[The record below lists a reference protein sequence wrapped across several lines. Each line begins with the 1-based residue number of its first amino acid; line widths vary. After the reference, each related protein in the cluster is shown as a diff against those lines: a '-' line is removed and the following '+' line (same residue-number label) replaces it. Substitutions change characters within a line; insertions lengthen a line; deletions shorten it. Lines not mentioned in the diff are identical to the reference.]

1 MALLNNQK
9 NILPLS
15 SISELLNTKT
25 RTLKMYEEKLLL
37 PLEKDKT
44 IKKLYSI
51 DDIKI
56 IAFVHYLATIKK
68 INSNGILYI
77 LEIIEDNMD
86 LKHKQ
91 EFLKIIEKK
100 LTELKDYRNA
110 LAHGNDSFA
119 DIGSKVTFNQ
129 MVDYKD
135 KTFKYLDK
143 YIATISTYV
152 SDKKYRVSYLEMN
165 S

>member
-25 RTLKMYEEKLLL
+25 RTLKMYEEKKLL

-51 DDIKI
+51 DDIKM

-68 INSNGILYI
+68 INSNGISYI
-77 LEIIEDNMD
+77 LEILEDNMD
-86 LKHKQ
+86 SKHKE
-91 EFLKIIEKK
+91 EFLKIIDKK
-100 LTELKDYRNA
+100 LETLSSS
-110 LAHGNDSFA
+110 DSE
-119 DIGSKVTFNQ
+119 K
-129 MVDYKD
+129 
-135 KTFKYLDK
+135 LD
-143 YIATISTYV
+143 
-152 SDKKYRVSYLEMN
+152 N
-165 S
+165 F

>member
-25 RTLKMYEEKLLL
+25 RTLKIYEEKLLL

-56 IAFVHYLATIKK
+56 IAFVHYLATIKNK
-68 INSNGILYI
+68 FKWNFIYFG
-77 LEIIEDNMD
+77 DNWR
-86 LKHKQ
+86 Q
-91 EFLKIIEKK
+91 YGF
-100 LTELKDYRNA
+100 
-110 LAHGNDSFA
+110 
-119 DIGSKVTFNQ
+119 
-129 MVDYKD
+129 
-135 KTFKYLDK
+135 KT
-143 YIATISTYV
+143 
-152 SDKKYRVSYLEMN
+152 
-165 S
+165 

>member
-37 PLEKDKT
+37 PLEKNKT

-51 DDIKI
+51 DDIKM

-68 INSNGILYI
+68 INSNGISYI
-77 LEIIEDNMD
+77 DS
-86 LKHKQ
+86 KHKQ
-91 EFLKIIEKK
+91 EFLKIIDKK
-100 LTELKDYRNA
+100 LETLSSS
-110 LAHGNDSFA
+110 DSE
-119 DIGSKVTFNQ
+119 K
-129 MVDYKD
+129 
-135 KTFKYLDK
+135 LD
-143 YIATISTYV
+143 
-152 SDKKYRVSYLEMN
+152 N
-165 S
+165 F

>member
-37 PLEKDKT
+37 PLKKNKT

-51 DDIKI
+51 DDIKM

-68 INSNGILYI
+68 INSNGISYI
-77 LEIIEDNMD
+77 LEILEDNMD
-86 LKHKQ
+86 SKHKQ
-91 EFLKIIEKK
+91 EFLKIIDKK
-100 LTELKDYRNA
+100 LETLSSS
-110 LAHGNDSFA
+110 DSE
-119 DIGSKVTFNQ
+119 K
-129 MVDYKD
+129 
-135 KTFKYLDK
+135 LD
-143 YIATISTYV
+143 
-152 SDKKYRVSYLEMN
+152 N
-165 S
+165 F

>member
-37 PLEKDKT
+37 PLEKNRT

-51 DDIKI
+51 EDINK

-100 LTELKDYRNA
+100 LETLSSS
-110 LAHGNDSFA
+110 DSE
-119 DIGSKVTFNQ
+119 K
-129 MVDYKD
+129 
-135 KTFKYLDK
+135 LD
-143 YIATISTYV
+143 
-152 SDKKYRVSYLEMN
+152 N
-165 S
+165 F

>member
-25 RTLKMYEEKLLL
+25 RTLKIYEEKLLL

-68 INSNGILYI
+68 NKFKWNFIYFG
-77 LEIIEDNMD
+77 DN
-86 LKHKQ
+86 
-91 EFLKIIEKK
+91 
-100 LTELKDYRNA
+100 
-110 LAHGNDSFA
+110 
-119 DIGSKVTFNQ
+119 
-129 MVDYKD
+129 
-135 KTFKYLDK
+135 
-143 YIATISTYV
+143 
-152 SDKKYRVSYLEMN
+152 
-165 S
+165 

>member
-1 MALLNNQK
+1 MWINSTLLS
-9 NILPLS
+9 LS

-91 EFLKIIEKK
+91 EFLKIIEKTK
-100 LTELKDYRNA
+100 IVQTTINNLCFCINRLTIA
-110 LAHGNDSFA
+110 
-119 DIGSKVTFNQ
+119 FNVA
-129 MVDYKD
+129 MLV
-135 KTFKYLDK
+135 
-143 YIATISTYV
+143 I
-152 SDKKYRVSYLEMN
+152 
-165 S
+165 

>member
-56 IAFVHYLATIKK
+56 IAFV
-68 INSNGILYI
+68 
-77 LEIIEDNMD
+77 EIIEDNMD

-100 LTELKDYRNA
+100 LETLSSS
-110 LAHGNDSFA
+110 DSE
-119 DIGSKVTFNQ
+119 K
-129 MVDYKD
+129 
-135 KTFKYLDK
+135 LD
-143 YIATISTYV
+143 
-152 SDKKYRVSYLEMN
+152 N
-165 S
+165 F

>member
-25 RTLKMYEEKLLL
+25 RTLKMYEEKKLL

-100 LTELKDYRNA
+100 LETLSSS
-110 LAHGNDSFA
+110 DSE
-119 DIGSKVTFNQ
+119 K
-129 MVDYKD
+129 
-135 KTFKYLDK
+135 LD
-143 YIATISTYV
+143 
-152 SDKKYRVSYLEMN
+152 N
-165 S
+165 F